1 MISYCFFIDIE
12 IKKANEDHIN
22 ISHENYKYIDSSF
35 EASDKWTNRDNF
47 NFELKLELKWKCEF
61 DIDVKI

>member
-1 MISYCFFIDIE
+1 MKTASIYTVLLKQAINELTE
-12 IKKANEDHIN
+12 II
-22 ISHENYKYIDSSF
+22 
-35 EASDKWTNRDNF
+35 NF